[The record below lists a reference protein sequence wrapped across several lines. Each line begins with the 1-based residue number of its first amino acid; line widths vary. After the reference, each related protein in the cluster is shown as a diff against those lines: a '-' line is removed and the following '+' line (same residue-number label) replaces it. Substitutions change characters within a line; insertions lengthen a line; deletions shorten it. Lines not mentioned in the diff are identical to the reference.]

1 MLKALA
7 PGKVNL
13 SLFVGAPRE
22 DGLHPLVSVVQPV
35 TLADELTLGPAGGA
49 DADEV
54 RCPGIDGPNLAGR
67 ALAFFREAT
76 GWDAPPQRL
85 TIVKRV
91 PVAAGM
97 GGGSADAA
105 GALRLAAY
113 AAGGAPGELLHE
125 LAVALGAD
133 VPALLAG
140 GRVLMT
146 GAGEHVERLPE
157 PEPFGLVL
165 VPSPAGLSTPEV
177 YRAFD
182 RHGVDLAAQP
192 SSTRGQL
199 PRAPASRRRASTT
212 SRPPRASC
220 ARPSSDPLGR
230 PACRGRRSRH
240 GLGLRPD
247 GLRPVSDARRRPRRG
262 GGRRRRGRRACRSRL
277 RGGRPGMKWSWLLGA
292 VAVAAFLL
300 ARRHRL
306 GRWTQA
312 AGWLVVAGAGAVGV
326 GLVQLP
332 NLEELMLDVG
342 RALGPWT
349 YLVVGILAFLETGA
363 FVGLVAPG
371 ETTVIVGGVIA
382 GQGEISLLVLI
393 GVVWACAV
401 AGDLASY
408 TAGRKLG
415 RAWLLRHGERLKI
428 TEDRLHKVEEFFERR
443 GGTTILVGRFIGFV
457 RALAPFIAGTSNM
470 PLRRFLPYDV
480 LGAGLWAATFSTLG
494 YVFWQSFDR
503 LTSYV
508 SRGLFAFSTVV
519 VVVAGIVFLIQLN
532 RDPERREQ
540 VRAWLEEREDR
551 PGWRPVVRLAGP
563 AWRVVGRPAAM
574 VADLGA
580 RFGWNR
586 LTPGN
591 LGLEL
596 TTLLALLA
604 VGGFTFFVCGDIAAE
619 AGVPRID
626 RIAAD
631 VAEELLRGLARR
643 PGADRDVARR
653 TPGRRRRG
661 ARHGALVGRPAA
673 VAARR
678 GARRRHGAH
687 VRARPRHEGGL
698 RPRPAVRPA
707 HRRRPR
713 GVPVRPHG
721 VRRGVGRVR
730 GGARPRGERLG
741 GPFRGRDGG
750 DRARGRGR
758 RDPRLPARALPH
770 GHHRRRRAGRGDLV
784 ARRHSCPRHGPR
796 APQCTSSRMID
807 DRVSLIV
814 IGVTAL
820 ISLTLWIALIAVPAW
835 RSYWRL
841 RERLLALVMSLYVL
855 AAFVLAGALAGGV
868 VLWYYDRL

>member
-1 MLKALA
+1 
-7 PGKVNL
+7 
-13 SLFVGAPRE
+13 
-22 DGLHPLVSVVQPV
+22 
-35 TLADELTLGPAGGA
+35 
-49 DADEV
+49 
-54 RCPGIDGPNLAGR
+54 
-67 ALAFFREAT
+67 
-76 GWDAPPQRL
+76 
-85 TIVKRV
+85 
-91 PVAAGM
+91 
-97 GGGSADAA
+97 
-105 GALRLAAY
+105 
-113 AAGGAPGELLHE
+113 
-125 LAVALGAD
+125 
-133 VPALLAG
+133 
-140 GRVLMT
+140 
-146 GAGEHVERLPE
+146 
-157 PEPFGLVL
+157 
-165 VPSPAGLSTPEV
+165 
-177 YRAFD
+177 
-182 RHGVDLAAQP
+182 
-192 SSTRGQL
+192 
-199 PRAPASRRRASTT
+199 
-212 SRPPRASC
+212 
-220 ARPSSDPLGR
+220 
-230 PACRGRRSRH
+230 
-240 GLGLRPD
+240 
-247 GLRPVSDARRRPRRG
+247 
-262 GGRRRRGRRACRSRL
+262 
-277 RGGRPGMKWSWLLGA
+277 MKWSWLLGA

-306 GRWTQA
+306 SRWTQA

-326 GLVQLP
+326 GLVHLP

-428 TEDRLHKVEEFFERR
+428 TEDRLHKVEEFFERH

-519 VVVAGIVFLIQLN
+519 VVVAGIVFLIRLN

-540 VRAWLEEREDR
+540 VRAWLDERADQ

-631 VAEELLRGLARR
+631 AAEELYVDWLADLARI
-643 PGADRDVARR
+643 V
-653 TPGRRRRG
+653 TLL
-661 ARHGALVGRPAA
+661 GALPVVGGAVLLTALWSAARQRWRHA
-673 VAARR
+673 VALVA
-678 GARRRHGAH
+678 GMVLTYVLVH
-687 VRARPRHEGGL
+687 VTKAAYGRARPFDPLTDADLAAYPSGHTAYAVAWVACAVVLVRAGSGWAARFAAVTVAIVIVVVVAMTRVYL
-698 RPRPAVRPA
+698 RV
-707 HRRRPR
+707 HFLTDTI
-713 GVPVRPHG
+713 
-721 VRRGVGRVR
+721 
-730 GGARPRGERLG
+730 GGA
-741 GPFRGRDGG
+741 
-750 DRARGRGR
+750 
-758 RDPRLPARALPH
+758 AL
-770 GHHRRRRAGRGDLV
+770 AGAIWSLV
-784 ARRHSCPRHGPR
+784 G
-796 APQCTSSRMID
+796 I
-807 DRVSLIV
+807 
-814 IGVTAL
+814 
-820 ISLTLWIALIAVPAW
+820 
-835 RSYWRL
+835 
-841 RERLLALVMSLYVL
+841 LALVTGHVRHNARR
-855 AAFVLAGALAGGV
+855 AA
-868 VLWYYDRL
+868 